1 MMLPDFQSL
10 NDHFVHALQEDLG
23 DADHSVAA
31 CIDPKYQGKAHL
43 LVKEA
48 GVIAG
53 VALARHLFGLFD
65 PQIVFEQ
72 HIADGQEVR
81 KGDIVFVVS
90 GPSGKLLSIERLV
103 LNYMQRLSGIA
114 SQSRVYAEAVKGTG
128 TQILD
133 TRKTTPGLRILEKWA
148 VQLGGCSNHRMGL
161 YDMIMLKDNHIDFCG
176 NVAQAIRTTRA
187 YLKKHGLELK
197 IEIEVRNEEE
207 LEAVLSEGGVDRI
220 MLDNFSIQQT
230 KASIE
235 RIAGRFETESSGGID
250 LKTVADY
257 AACGVDYISV
267 GALTHQIGSLD
278 LSLKAIEGK

>member
-31 CIDPKYQGKAHL
+31 CIEPAHQGKAHL

-81 KGDIVFVVS
+81 EGDIVFVVS

-114 SQSRVYAEAVKGTG
+114 SHSKVYAEAVKGTG

-176 NVAQAIRTTRA
+176 SVAQAIQTTRA
-187 YLKKHGLELK
+187 YLKERGLQLK
-197 IEIEVRNEEE
+197 IEIEVRNEDE
-207 LEAVLSEGGVDRI
+207 LEAVLNEGGCRPDH
-220 MLDNFSIQQT
+220 
-230 KASIE
+230 
-235 RIAGRFETESSGGID
+235 AGQLFDSADKSGHP
-250 LKTVADY
+250 AH
-257 AACGVDYISV
+257 CR
-267 GALTHQIGSLD
+267 SL
-278 LSLKAIEGK
+278 

>member
-1 MMLPDFQSL
+1 MMLPDFRSL

-23 DADHSVAA
+23 DADHSVEA
-31 CIDPKYQGKAHL
+31 CIDPAHQGKAYL

-48 GVIAG
+48 GVLAG

-72 HIADGQEVR
+72 QIADGQEVQE
-81 KGDIVFVVS
+81 GDIAFVVS

-176 NVAQAIRTTRA
+176 SVAEAIRTTHA
-187 YLKKHGLELK
+187 YLKDRGLKLK
-197 IEIEVRNEEE
+197 IEIEVRNEDE
-207 LEAVLSEGGVDRI
+207 LEAVLNEGGVDRI

-230 KASIE
+230 KAAIQ

-250 LKTVADY
+250 LTTVTDY

>member
-81 KGDIVFVVS
+81 KGDIAFVVS

-176 NVAQAIRTTRA
+176 SVAQAIRTTRA

-278 LSLKAIEGK
+278 LSLKAMEGK

>member
-1 MMLPDFQSL
+1 MMLPDFNSL
-10 NDHFVHALQEDLG
+10 SDHFSHALQEDLG

-31 CIDPKYQGKAHL
+31 CIDPTYHGKAHL
-43 LVKEA
+43 LVKED

-65 PQIVFEQ
+65 PQIDFEQ

-176 NVAQAIRTTRA
+176 SVAQAIRTTRA
-187 YLKKHGLELK
+187 YLKERGLQLK
-197 IEIEVRNEEE
+197 IEIEVRNMDE
-207 LEAVLSEGGVDRI
+207 LEAVLNEGGVDRI

-230 KASIE
+230 RAAVQ
-235 RIAGRFETESSGGID
+235 RIDGRFETESSGGID
-250 LKTVADY
+250 LKTVAHY

-278 LSLKAIEGK
+278 LSLKAIEDK